1 MKKWKSVA
9 AGLAAV
15 ALLATGC
22 GGSGDDKGGDASA
35 LDIWLPPL
43 AVDNVD
49 AELWEDILKPFE
61 EDNGIDVNVTIV
73 PWDAFETK
81 YLTGVSSGQG
91 PDVGYMYTEMIGD
104 YIAKD
109 QIVAL
114 DDKVTDAQRENLIF
128 LDRGEINGSQMMMPF
143 VVGGARV
150 LFYNKELFAK
160 AGITEPPANWDDL
173 VEVSL
178 ALREAG
184 IEPLAMPWGD
194 PNRGSMNAQFF
205 PFVWQAGGQLFE
217 ADGSATKFD
226 SPEML
231 KAAEY
236 LKRLKDEGVIG
247 DSVTGLTTE
256 VARKTFESG
265 DVAMYIA
272 SEADAPYFDN
282 AGIDYG
288 FVISLT
294 DQQQGTFIALDSL
307 VMLKGCSDQEACY
320 KLMSFITEGPQMT
333 KFHAKTNFPPI
344 GRDEQSNYPEEM
356 LAIYTENTDMLYP
369 LPVVANGPAA
379 YNTLYSNLQ
388 QMLGGSKTP
397 EQALADAAAEGNTAL
412 SQGVQ

>member
-1 MKKWKSVA
+1 MKKWKPLT
-9 AGLAAV
+9 AGMAAV
-15 ALLATGC
+15 ALLATAC
-22 GGSGDDKGGDASA
+22 GSGGDQGGDASA

-49 AELWEDILKPFE
+49 AELWDDILAPFE
-61 EDNGIDVNVTIV
+61 EETGIDVNVTIV
-73 PWDAFETK
+73 PWDAYETK
-81 YLTGVSSGQG
+81 YLTGVSSGPG

-104 YIAKD
+104 YTAKD
-109 QIVAL
+109 QIVSL
-114 DDKVTDAQRENLIF
+114 DEFVTDEQRENLIF

-150 LFYNKELFAK
+150 LFYNKELFSQ
-160 AGITEPPANWDDL
+160 AGITEPPTTWEDL
-173 VEVSL
+173 TEVSL
-178 ALREAG
+178 ALKDAG
-184 IEPLAMPWGD
+184 VQPLAMPWGD

-205 PFVWQAGGQLFE
+205 PFVWQAGGSLFE
-217 ADGSATKFD
+217 EDGSATTFD

-236 LKRLKDEGVIG
+236 LVTLKDEGIIS
-247 DSVTGLTTE
+247 DSVTGLATE
-256 VARKTFESG
+256 VARKSFENG

-288 FVISLT
+288 FVVSLE
-294 DQQQGTFIALDSL
+294 DEQQGTFIALDSL

-320 KLMSFITEGPQMT
+320 KLISFIVEGPQMT
-333 KFHAKTNFPPI
+333 KFHEKTNFPPI
-344 GRDEQSNYPEEM
+344 GRDEQSNYPPEM
-356 LAIYTENTDMLYP
+356 LTIYTENTDMLFP

-388 QMLGGSKTP
+388 QMLNGAKSA
-397 EQALADAAAEGNTAL
+397 EQALADAASEGNAAL
-412 SQGVQ
+412 AQGVE